1 MKIGAVTKDVHI
13 PEKGRVAGRQKYPFD
28 TLGQGDAIL
37 IRADVEDGLTLAQM
51 KKRITEAV
59 RQYERRCGK
68 VGGEKAKDFAVW
80 IDEKADG
87 VYVGLRTD
95 LSSPQ

>member
-1 MKIGAVTKDVHI
+1 MQIGAVTKNVHI
-13 PEKGRVAGRQKYPFD
+13 PEKGARVGRQKYPFD
-28 TLGQGDAIL
+28 TLTQGDTIL
-37 IRADVEDGLTLAQM
+37 IRVDVEDELSLAKL
-51 KKRITEAV
+51 KKRVTEAV
-59 RQYERRCGK
+59 RQYERRVGK
-68 VGGEKAKDFAVW
+68 IGGQKAKDFAVW